1 LRKLGLKTRASDV
14 FITKVTLFG
23 FGKICLIFG
32 NLGDLDRISREI
44 KILKKIKHPSIV
56 QLYEIVETDEEIY
69 LIMEYCNGGELFDYI
84 VSKQRLRE
92 REA

>member
-1 LRKLGLKTRASDV
+1 MRRLGLKTRASDV
-14 FITKVTLFG
+14 FITKVTLFV
-23 FGKICLIFG
+23 FRKICLIFG
-32 NLGDLDRISREI
+32 NLGDLNRISREI